1 MEIYVY
7 MDARNLVDASLFLGV
22 LNAEKI
28 KGKEI
33 FSFQADE
40 GCIKKGKLQFLDAD
54 LMQYEGS
61 LYAPNGKP
69 NFGLFLDSCPDRW
82 GRVLM
87 QRRERLR
94 ANDSSPK
101 KLMES
106 DYLLGVYDKNR
117 MGALRFKTDKRGPFL
132 DDDENLATPPITSL
146 RALEQASLGY
156 EKDDA
161 MQSKEYANWVRMLYS
176 PGSSLGGARPKANVL
191 DVDGSLW
198 IAKFPSRNDN
208 CDVGAWE
215 YIVTEMAREFGI
227 NVPSTRLRQFSSRNH
242 TFLTKRFDR
251 IYNGRI
257 HFASA
262 MTLLG
267 YKDGNDADDGISYL
281 ELAEFLQRYGTPEL
295 QKDLRE
301 LWKRILFNVAVS
313 NCDDHLRN
321 HGFILTSK
329 GWILSPA
336 YDLTPNPYGT
346 GLKLNIDETD
356 NSLSFDL
363 VLSTS
368 SYYGVDDKE
377 ANMELSKLRVIVS
390 SWRSRAKQIGISHFE
405 QSGMETAFIH

>member
-94 ANDSSPK
+94 ANASSPK

-117 MGALRFKTDKRGPFL
+117 MGALRFKTEKQGPFF
-132 DDDENLATPPITSL
+132 DNDEQLATPPITSL

-161 MQSKEYANWVRMLYS
+161 MQSKEYANWVRMLY
-176 PGSSLGGARPKANVL
+176 RPYPQ
-191 DVDGSLW
+191 S
-198 IAKFPSRNDN
+198 IRN
-208 CDVGAWE
+208 
-215 YIVTEMAREFGI
+215 
-227 NVPSTRLRQFSSRNH
+227 RLEIEH
-242 TFLTKRFDR
+242 
-251 IYNGRI
+251 
-257 HFASA
+257 
-262 MTLLG
+262 
-267 YKDGNDADDGISYL
+267 
-281 ELAEFLQRYGTPEL
+281 
-295 QKDLRE
+295 
-301 LWKRILFNVAVS
+301 
-313 NCDDHLRN
+313 
-321 HGFILTSK
+321 
-329 GWILSPA
+329 
-336 YDLTPNPYGT
+336 
-346 GLKLNIDETD
+346 
-356 NSLSFDL
+356 
-363 VLSTS
+363 
-368 SYYGVDDKE
+368 
-377 ANMELSKLRVIVS
+377 
-390 SWRSRAKQIGISHFE
+390 
-405 QSGMETAFIH
+405 